1 MWLSHER
8 NLKFEDKYFSGDN
21 PLPCWYV
28 LSGCLCHAEFVVLN
42 NTWKITQSRR
52 AVMKF
57 TAFLIFC
64 VSVHRPK
71 VKSKV
76 CTQELTSQVA
86 HHAGTYL
93 ERCFKRK
100 IWGLTLLRNIFR
112 RTQAQAN
119 RARRASRARGEER
132 EKKSRS
138 YPRARLALAS
148 IRLKYAKKMRLL
160 KPGETRTKHS
170 PHAQATSST
179 AEIALILIFPLGL
192 TLESTKGI
200 YTPGENVG
208 KSREIV

>member
-1 MWLSHER
+1 MNVIW
-8 NLKFEDKYFSGDN
+8 NLTTNISAATTHCRADM
-21 PLPCWYV
+21 CWV
-28 LSGCLCHAEFVVLN
+28 GVCHAEFVFLN

-64 VSVHRPK
+64 VNVHKPK

-132 EKKSRS
+132 EKKI
-138 YPRARLALAS
+138 RALTLALAS
-148 IRLKYAKKMRLL
+148 LW
-160 KPGETRTKHS
+160 
-170 PHAQATSST
+170 
-179 AEIALILIFPLGL
+179 PLFG
-192 TLESTKGI
+192 
-200 YTPGENVG
+200 
-208 KSREIV
+208 

>member
-1 MWLSHER
+1 
-8 NLKFEDKYFSGDN
+8 
-21 PLPCWYV
+21 
-28 LSGCLCHAEFVVLN
+28 
-42 NTWKITQSRR
+42 
-52 AVMKF
+52 MKF

-64 VSVHRPK
+64 VNVHRPK

-93 ERCFKRK
+93 ERCFKRSEGLLFCVIYLDEHRRKQTEREGRVVHEVKSAKKKFALLPSRSPRFGLYSAK
-100 IWGLTLLRNIFR
+100 IRKKNAPVL
-112 RTQAQAN
+112 QAN
-119 RARRASRARGEER
+119 F
-132 EKKSRS
+132 
-138 YPRARLALAS
+138 
-148 IRLKYAKKMRLL
+148 